1 MSETIYSVYVSFFSD
16 NECKNVIN
24 TTIIGNYIY
33 PCNENNCYNCNY
45 IEEDHQLIFNICYNN
60 QTWFCKKEEEEKDE
74 IIEYI
79 IMWAT
84 FVVCCCCIFWC
95 CYK

>member
-16 NECKNVIN
+16 SECKNVIN

-60 QTWFCKKEEEEKDE
+60 QTWFCKKEEEKDE